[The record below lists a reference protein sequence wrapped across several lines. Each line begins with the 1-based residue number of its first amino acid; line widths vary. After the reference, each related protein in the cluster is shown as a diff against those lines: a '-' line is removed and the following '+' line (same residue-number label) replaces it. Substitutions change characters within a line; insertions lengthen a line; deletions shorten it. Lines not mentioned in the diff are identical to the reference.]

1 MIKKFLLPAL
11 LLLPVLQTA
20 AAQGLSS
27 DEMKK
32 RILESGSRME
42 SIVCDFVQTK
52 TMSLL
57 DEKMVSTGKMT
68 YVSPDVL
75 AWEYTSPVNYAF
87 RMKGSTVSL
96 ERDGTLE
103 TFDVKDNKMI
113 REIARLIMGSIAG
126 STISNEGT
134 FRTTVEDAG
143 GEWIATMVPVRK
155 DAQKLW
161 TSLVLRF
168 SPVRRCAIGIVM
180 NEASGDITAI
190 DFKNITTTFK

>member
-20 AAQGLSS
+20 AVQGLSS

-32 RILESGSRME
+32 QILESGSRME

-75 AWEYTSPVNYAF
+75 AWEYSSPVNYAF

-96 ERDGTLE
+96 ERDGALE
-103 TFDVKDNKMI
+103 TFDVNGNKMI

-126 STISNEGT
+126 NSISDENAFSTS
-134 FRTTVEDAG
+134 VEDAG
-143 GEWIATMVPVRK
+143 GEWIVTMVPKRK
-155 DAQKLW
+155 EAMKLW
-161 TSLVLRF
+161 SSLVLHF
-168 SPVRRCAIGIVM
+168 SPERRCATGFVM
-180 NEASGDITAI
+180 NETSGDVTAI

>member
-32 RILESGSRME
+32 QILESGSRME

-75 AWEYTSPVNYAF
+75 AWEYSSPVNYAF

-96 ERDGTLE
+96 ERDGALE
-103 TFDVKDNKMI
+103 TFDVNGNKMI

-126 STISNEGT
+126 NSISDENAFSTS
-134 FRTTVEDAG
+134 VEDAG
-143 GEWIATMVPVRK
+143 GEWIVTMVPKRK
-155 DAQKLW
+155 EAMKLW
-161 TSLVLRF
+161 SSLVLHF
-168 SPVRRCAIGIVM
+168 SPERRCATGFVM
-180 NEASGDITAI
+180 NETSGDVTAI